1 MSKSYGKYKTE
12 GICTG
17 DNTEFYRDRNRRVRT
32 KNKNNIRNLI
42 ANGNIE
48 DFDDEFIPSKEPRN
62 FKWNEPTDGTW
73 KRTAKDIKDNK
84 HNESNVYKM
93 KDKNRVKK

>member
-1 MSKSYGKYKTE
+1 MSKSYGKYKTI

-17 DNTEFYRDRNRRVRT
+17 SNTEFYRDRNRRVRT

-48 DFDDEFIPSKEPRN
+48 DFDDDFIPSKEPRN
-62 FKWNEPTDGTW
+62 FKWNEPTDGTR
-73 KRTAKDIKDNK
+73 KRFAKDIKENN
-84 HNESNVYKM
+84 HNECNVYKV
-93 KDKNRVKK
+93 KNKNRVKK